1 MTYKDPLIRSGEE
14 ASKIMGVME
23 EIAFQTS
30 LLALRAALEGAGKQ
44 THPETRN
51 GPAPPATIGHRAS
64 AQQDG
69 LKDSQ
74 G

>member
-1 MTYKDPLIRSGEE
+1 MTYKDPPIRSGEE

-30 LLALRAALEGAGKQ
+30 LLTLRAALEGARKQ
-44 THPETRN
+44 THPKTRK
-51 GPAPPATIGHRAS
+51 GPAPPAAIGHRGP
-64 AQQDG
+64 AQEGG